1 MLSTSLVLAMNKP
14 ISLALLVI
22 GIILLVMG
30 FNASESV
37 SSEVSEAVT
46 GTPTDKSIW
55 LLIGGALLAIVGG
68 FGMVRR
74 RA

>member
-1 MLSTSLVLAMNKP
+1 MNKTVS
-14 ISLALLVI
+14 IALLVV

-30 FNASESV
+30 FNASESL
-37 SSEVSEAVT
+37 SSEVSETFT

-55 LLIGGALLAIVGG
+55 LLVGGALLAIVGG
-68 FGMVRR
+68 LGFIRR

>member
-1 MLSTSLVLAMNKP
+1 MNKP
-14 ISLALLVI
+14 LALALLVV
-22 GIILLVMG
+22 GIILLVFG

-37 SSEVSEAVT
+37 SSEVSETLT

-55 LLIGGALLAIVGG
+55 LLVLGALLVIGG
-68 FGMVRR
+68 GISFVRL